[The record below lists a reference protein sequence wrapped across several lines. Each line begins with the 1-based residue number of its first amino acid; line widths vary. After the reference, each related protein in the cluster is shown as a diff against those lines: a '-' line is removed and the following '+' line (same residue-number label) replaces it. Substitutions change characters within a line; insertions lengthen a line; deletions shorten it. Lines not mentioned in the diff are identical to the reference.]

1 MKQLLIW
8 CAVFLGLYGGMS
20 GAYHLHLT
28 RHPRRVLVAVD
39 TSFPMQV
46 VWSQVPDML
55 AALRTQRYT
64 LFSLITDKTHIHTWQ
79 PQLDLGH
86 LQPYAPRALAQM
98 LDQRRYPDIVVADQ
112 VYVVTNAANSTALAK
127 DKRWHIVQL
136 QPMAP

>member
-8 CAVFLGLYGGMS
+8 CAVFWGLYGGMS
-20 GAYHLHLT
+20 AAYHLHLT

-46 VWSQVPDML
+46 VWSQVPDTL
-55 AALRTQRYT
+55 AAIQTQRYT

-79 PQLDLGH
+79 PQLALGH

-112 VYVVTNAANSTALAK
+112 VYVVTNAANRTALAK
-127 DKRWHIVQL
+127 DKRWHIMQL